1 MSVECGLGWLC
12 DGGRI
17 IGPGGHPVL
26 GEEGEKTAG
35 VLFVAA
41 HGGLGVVRGAQVATP
56 VREQLGEVASVH
68 CGGSA
73 WRRCVIGAGPISSA
87 MSVVLRLA
95 RHLCS

>member
-35 VLFVAA
+35 VLSWRRTV
-41 HGGLGVVRGAQVATP
+41 
-56 VREQLGEVASVH
+56 
-68 CGGSA
+68 GSA
-73 WRRCVIGAGPISSA
+73 WFVARRWRRQSGSSSERSPASTVAGQHGAGASSERVQ
-87 MSVVLRLA
+87 SLA
-95 RHLCS
+95 L